1 MTRWLE
7 AAQRASGAGNLPKK
21 PKQPPMPE
29 VNSVN
34 SVNSG
39 GRNALTPEELAHD
52 IFEERAAIREFD
64 GGQDRAEAEAAAWIE
79 ARRGAGVTALDDWRA
94 RADDVNN
101 PDNWKNSP
109 NERTLS

>member
-34 SVNSG
+34 SVNSDA
-39 GRNALTPEELAHD
+39 RKTMTPDDLALD
-52 IFEERAAIREFD
+52 IYEERAAIREFD
-64 GGQDRAEAEAAAWIE
+64 GGQDRAEAERAAWIE
-79 ARRGAGVTALDDWRA
+79 ARRAAGVTD
-94 RADDVNN
+94 
-101 PDNWKNSP
+101 PDKGK
-109 NERTLS
+109 